1 MVAYRLVSD
10 DSFKESG
17 VLGLTV
23 RSTWTHS
30 PVYLDS

>member
-17 VLGLTV
+17 VLGLIALIHKTG
-23 RSTWTHS
+23 S
-30 PVYLDS
+30 PGT